1 MIHLNS
7 EYLMWRKCG
16 YFFIGFINFILKSK
30 SCLDYNF
37 SRYTKVAPL
46 KDKKG
51 ITATN
56 AF

>member
-1 MIHLNS
+1 
-7 EYLMWRKCG
+7 MWRKCG

-37 SRYTKVAPL
+37 SRYAKVVPL